1 MIKRRILVIADDL
14 TSAAEVAG
22 WIASADGTV
31 IQLATGLGPVLRSGN
46 YGCVVTGSR
55 ALTAVDA
62 QELVRDVVRE
72 QLPADIDRRGLMV
85 IKTMDSSL
93 RGNWAAELRA
103 LMDELHV
110 TTAVVAP
117 AFPAYARVTRGGV
130 QFVDGQPVHL
140 GPAGT
145 DPITPVTDSALRSH
159 VTKAGL
165 AAVEVGRPNV
175 DNGRILSDALLG
187 SYPGPT
193 AIIVDAETDVDLE
206 LIAGLA
212 TASPFILWSVGPGL
226 ASALVAKAGQEPAP
240 LTPSESVLAVV
251 GSLHPATR
259 RQVDHA
265 KSQGVPVIE
274 LGDPADNIVELL
286 SRALLQQGR
295 AILCSPESPIS
306 NPNSALAAAA
316 AAVLDQVP
324 STALILTGGDTALA
338 VAEALGST
346 TLSIHGEWAPGIPF
360 GRMTGRHHTRVV
372 TKAGGFGA
380 PNTLVHIMDA
390 MSGLKVPSG
399 TAKRRSKR

>member
-1 MIKRRILVIADDL
+1 MTERRILVIADDL

-22 WIASADGTV
+22 WIASADGTA
-31 IQLATGLGPVLRSGN
+31 IQLAIGLGPVLRSGN

-103 LMDELHV
+103 LMDELDV

-130 QFVDGQPVHL
+130 QFVEGQPVHL

-145 DPITPVTDSALRSH
+145 DPITPVLDSALRSH
-159 VTKAGL
+159 VTNAGL

-175 DNGRILSDALLG
+175 VNGRILSQALLG

-193 AIIVDAETDVDLE
+193 AIIVDVETEVDLE

-212 TASPFILWSVGPGL
+212 TASPSIVWSAGPGL
-226 ASALVAKAGQEPAP
+226 AAALVATAGQKPA
-240 LTPSESVLAVV
+240 LTPSDSVLAVV

-259 RQVDHA
+259 RQVQHA
-265 KSQGVPVIE
+265 ESQGVSVIE
-274 LGDPADNIVELL
+274 LGEPADNIVELV
-286 SRALLQQGR
+286 SRALLHQGR
-295 AILCSPESPIS
+295 AILCSPESPIA

-316 AAVLDQVP
+316 VAVLDLVP
-324 STALILTGGDTALA
+324 SAALILTGGDTALA